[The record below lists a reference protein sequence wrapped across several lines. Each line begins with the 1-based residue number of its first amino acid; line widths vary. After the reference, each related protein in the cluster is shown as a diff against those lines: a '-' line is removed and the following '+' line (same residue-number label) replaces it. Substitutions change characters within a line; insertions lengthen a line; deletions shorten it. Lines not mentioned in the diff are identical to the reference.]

1 MRLKNIKYIETSE
14 DREDVLNKIVNDLEH
29 ILI

>member
-1 MRLKNIKYIETSE
+1 MRLKNIKYVDTSE
-14 DREDVLNKIVNDLEH
+14 DREDVLNQIINDLEN